1 MCGAISFMCGITGL
15 FQLDGAPASR
25 DLLAQM
31 NASIVHRGP
40 DEGGMWTHHS
50 VGLAMRRLA
59 IIDLACGQQPLSNED
74 ETVWI
79 VFNGEI
85 YNFPE
90 LRAQLETRGHRF
102 KTNSDTEAIV
112 HAYEEWGSD
121 CPNHLRGMFAFA
133 IYDIKAETLFLAR
146 DRVGKKPLL
155 YTLQNNRFSFASE
168 FSAILADPEIKRK
181 PNARA
186 LDLFM
191 ATGCIS
197 APHTGYEGIHKLP
210 PAHSLS
216 LHKGEVKIERYWSL
230 EEHFAPE
237 RKLII
242 SEDDAARELLLRLEE
257 AVKIR
262 LMSEVPLGAFL
273 SGGIDSSA
281 VVALMSRLSDK
292 PVKTFSIGFE
302 ESEFSEVHHAR
313 RLADRYKTDHTQI
326 IVQPDAASVLPLLV
340 RHFGEPYADSSA
352 VPTYYVSQATRRHV
366 TVALNGDG
374 GDEVF
379 GGYDRYRAMQW
390 TQSAPRALMN
400 LGRAA
405 SRLLPGGGNF
415 RSRPTRIK
423 RLLQAASLPAPQRY
437 LQWSSIFNR
446 EQKSEL
452 YTREWKQ
459 ECGWKQRHAVEEWM
473 MRGADLDI
481 IDRCLLT
488 DTNTYLPD
496 DLLPKVDITSMAC
509 GLEARSP
516 FLDHKLMEWAA
527 TLPSNFKMR
536 GSTGKYILRHA
547 LRDLVPHENMAR
559 RKMGFGVPIGEWFRG
574 PLKPLLHDTVW
585 SERALSRNYF
595 KPDVVR
601 RMAREHDSGQV
612 DHAFRLWSLLML
624 ELWHREWIDS

>member
-1 MCGAISFMCGITGL
+1 MCGITGL
-15 FQLDGAPASR
+15 FQLDNAPASR
-25 DLLAQM
+25 ELLGRM
-31 NASIVHRGP
+31 NDSITHRGP
-40 DEGGMWTHHS
+40 DEDGLWTHGA

-74 ETVWI
+74 DSIWI

-85 YNFPE
+85 YNHPE
-90 LRAQLETRGHRF
+90 LRADLETRGHKF
-102 KTNSDTEAIV
+102 KTHSDTEAIV
-112 HAYEEWGSD
+112 HAYEEWGRD

-155 YTLQNNRFSFASE
+155 YTTQNNRFLFASE
-168 FSAILADPEIKRK
+168 FAAILSDPEVARK

-210 PAHSLS
+210 PAHSLT
-216 LHKGEVKIERYWSL
+216 LCKGAIKIERYWSL
-230 EEHFAPE
+230 DEHFAPSK
-237 RKLII
+237 KLQI
-242 SEDDAARELLLRLEE
+242 SEDDAARELLERLEE
-257 AVKIR
+257 AIKIR

-281 VVALMSRLSDK
+281 VVALMSRLSST

-313 RLADRYKTDHTQI
+313 RLAEKYQTDHTEV
-326 IVQPDAASVLPLLV
+326 IVQPDAASILPLLV

-352 VPTYYVSQATRRHV
+352 VPTYYVSQATRQHV

-390 TQSAPRALMN
+390 TQNTPRALLQ

-405 SRLLPGGGNF
+405 ARALPRGGNF
-415 RSRPTRIK
+415 RSRPARIK
-423 RLLQAASLPAPQRY
+423 RMLQAAVLPAPQRY
-437 LQWSSIFNR
+437 LQWTSLWNR
-446 EQKSEL
+446 AQKNEL
-452 YTREWKQ
+452 YTRAWKE
-459 ECGWKQRHAVEEWM
+459 ECGWKQPHPVEQWM
-473 MRGADLDI
+473 AGGADLDI
-481 IDRCLLT
+481 IDACLLC

-509 GLEARSP
+509 SLEARSP
-516 FLDHKLMEWAA
+516 FLDHHLIEWAA

-547 LRDLVPHENMAR
+547 LRDLVPQENMAR
-559 RKMGFGVPIGEWFRG
+559 NKMGFGVPIGEWFRG
-574 PLKPLLHDTVW
+574 PLKPLLHDVVL
-585 SERALSRNYF
+585 SDQALSRGYF

-601 RMAREHDSGQV
+601 RLAREHDAKEV
-612 DHAFRLWSLLML
+612 DHGFRLWSLLML
-624 ELWHREWIDS
+624 EMWHREFIDG